1 MPFSTTWICGLTM
14 VVIRTSPLTREAYVV
29 FYESRL
35 QLINYVFAFASHCI
49 SYRYDD
55 GSTDRSK
62 DDWESKDGVMVF
74 SPGDDAM
81 GLLFS

>member
-1 MPFSTTWICGLTM
+1 M
-14 VVIRTSPLTREAYVV
+14 VVVRTSPLAREAYVV

-55 GSTDRSK
+55 GSTYQVK
-62 DDWESKDGVMVF
+62 DEWESTDDVMVF

-81 GLLFS
+81 GFLFR

>member
-1 MPFSTTWICGLTM
+1 ML
-14 VVIRTSPLTREAYVV
+14 
-29 FYESRL
+29 YESRL
-35 QLINYVFAFASHCI
+35 QSINYVFAFALHCI

-55 GSTDRSK
+55 GSTDQLK

-81 GLLFS
+81 GFLFS